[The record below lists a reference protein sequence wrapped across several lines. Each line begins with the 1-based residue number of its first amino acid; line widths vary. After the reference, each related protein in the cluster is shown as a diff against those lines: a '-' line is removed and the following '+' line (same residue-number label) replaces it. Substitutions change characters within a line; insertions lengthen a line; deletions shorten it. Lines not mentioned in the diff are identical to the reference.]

1 MNNMQDLWTKQELE
15 VYIQYQKFNNL
26 IYECV
31 WVNMEDDEV
40 EIIKENLHK
49 QMLKIDKPIKIYLDF
64 EYIKTIRYSLIDF
77 IKEELPNKLLTWIP
91 NNFKTKH
98 DMAKF
103 LDEHIKK
110 ELRHN

>member
-1 MNNMQDLWTKQELE
+1 MQDLWIKEELE

-49 QMLKIDKPIKIYLDF
+49 QMFKIDKPVKMYLVTLS
-64 EYIKTIRYSLIDF
+64 I
-77 IKEELPNKLLTWIP
+77 
-91 NNFKTKH
+91 
-98 DMAKF
+98 
-103 LDEHIKK
+103 
-110 ELRHN
+110 